1 MGKKRGKSM
10 QKSKSKETTQLSN
23 DTFGLMIDRAKY
35 GDNEALLKVIE
46 EMKPEI
52 ESLAGFLKLPKQYLN
67 AKVTLGISNRKNF

>member
-35 GDNEALLKVIE
+35 GDNEALTK
-46 EMKPEI
+46 
-52 ESLAGFLKLPKQYLN
+52 S
-67 AKVTLGISNRKNF
+67 